1 MSNTI
6 SKKRTDERGR
16 ILNTGESQIKKRLTG
31 ITGDTLISTKA
42 QTENPNLLIRGD

>member
-16 ILNTGESQIKKRLTG
+16 ILNTGESQIKKKTDRNYRRYTYKYKG
-31 ITGDTLISTKA
+31 AGGKPKFA
-42 QTENPNLLIRGD
+42 Y